1 MIPFDSEIT
10 LWLNGVA
17 TRFPALDGAVQLV
30 ASDYLLP
37 LAFVLVLVGLW
48 FSGANARIRE
58 LRQRAAAIGMA
69 SLGLVNIPVM
79 ILNSVWNRPRP
90 FVALGDEITLLF
102 YRPTDPSSFPS
113 NVAAVGFAVACSVW
127 VVHRR
132 LGYVMFGAATL
143 LALSRICA
151 GVSYP
156 TGVIVGALLGIAVA
170 LATRFMFA
178 VLEPLPALVIRLARA
193 FCLG

>member
-1 MIPFDSEIT
+1 MNPFDGEIT
-10 LWLNGVA
+10 LWLNGVTA
-17 TRFPALDGAVQLV
+17 RFAALDVTVRLV

-37 LAFVLVLVGLW
+37 LTFVLVLMGLW

-58 LRQRAAAIGMA
+58 FRQRGASIGMA

-132 LGYVMFGAATL
+132 LGYVMFGAAAV
-143 LALSRICA
+143 LALSRVCA
-151 GVSYP
+151 GVAYP
-156 TGVIVGALLGIAVA
+156 TDVVAGAALGIGVA

-193 FCLG
+193 VCLG